1 MSIHPRTLL
10 LVAAVAVA
18 SPALAQFPN
27 AAGDDVTFSIGKAI
41 IWVEPAFAPLVS
53 ATPGWGQDGPGH
65 WTSPFLYDGN
75 TTIGHSAAHN
85 SGDATDLGGAIVG
98 TAGSTVADSNFTIHP
113 NNGPAGAREVHTE
126 MYSLLLEEPP
136 ACNSGIKI
144 RGGTGQGVAFPSYGE
159 VEANGAT
166 DFPAE
171 SFFQV
176 YVEIDTPFGTLR
188 NIDPLLVYNPAINS
202 MPPSVVYIHGLTP
215 AVNVFFKGG
224 PNHGRRFGIL
234 RLAGHQAAPGGQE
247 RCPDP
252 CGYCP
257 VRDDLDQALADSQM
271 MRCRSSRDCYAY
283 EVNDDGGVIKPNPI
297 SPNPQDQ
304 QP

>member
-1 MSIHPRTLL
+1 MSTMSRFTTLRAGSLL
-10 LVAAVAVA
+10 LAVVALA
-18 SPALAQFPN
+18 SPALAQFP
-27 AAGDDVTFSIGKAI
+27 AAPGDDVTFSIGKAI
-41 IWVEPAFAPLVS
+41 LWVEPAFAPLVS
-53 ATPGWGQDGPGH
+53 GTPGWGQPSPGH
-65 WTSPFLYDGN
+65 WTSPYLYDGN
-75 TTIGHSAAHN
+75 TTLGHSAAHLDG
-85 SGDATDLGGAIVG
+85 SPPDLGGTVVG
-98 TAGSTVADSNFTIHP
+98 TAGSIVADSNFTIHP
-113 NNGPAGAREVHTE
+113 NNGPLGAREVHTE
-126 MYSLLLEEPP
+126 MYKLDLTEPP
-136 ACNSGIKI
+136 GCNSGIRI
-144 RGGTGQGVAFPSYGE
+144 RGGTGMGVPFPSFGE

-202 MPPSVVYIHGLTP
+202 MPPSVVYIHGITP

-224 PNHGRRFGIL
+224 PNNGQRFGIL

-257 VRDDLDQALADSQM
+257 VRDALDQALAESDL
-271 MRCRSSRDCYAY
+271 MRCRSTRDCYAY
-283 EVNDDGGVIKPNPI
+283 DIKDGQIVKI
-297 SPNPQDQ
+297 DQ

>member
-10 LVAAVAVA
+10 LLAAAAVA
-18 SPALAQFPN
+18 SPALAQSFP
-27 AAGDDVTFSIGKAI
+27 AAPGDNVTFSIGKAI

-53 ATPGWGQDGPGH
+53 STPGWGQDGPGH

-75 TTIGHSAAHN
+75 TTIGHSKAHN

-98 TAGSTVADSNFTIHP
+98 TAGSIVADSNFTIHP

-126 MYSLLLEEPP
+126 MYKLRLEEP
-136 ACNSGIKI
+136 AGCNSGIRI
-144 RGGTGQGVAFPSYGE
+144 RGGTGEGVSFPSFGE
-159 VEANGAT
+159 VEANGAA

-215 AVNVFFKGG
+215 AVNVFFMGG
-224 PNHGRRFGIL
+224 PNNGQRFGIL

-283 EVNDDGGVIKPNPI
+283 DVTDDGQIIKPDVI
-297 SPNPQDQ
+297 QPNPR
-304 QP
+304 P